1 MKRQALV
8 IGINSYPF
16 GVNLTTPARGAEAV
30 AQILEEYGEFEV
42 RRIPCEK
49 NTQKIAN
56 EANVNLITLEQAIV
70 NLFQPK
76 DGLIPE
82 TALLFFAGHGLE
94 KEKDGN
100 TEGFLVTSDAIPG
113 DDSDDIGLFPLQR
126 LRQLLKES
134 SVRQQIVWLD
144 CCFSSQLFNFSE
156 TDLLSEKERDR
167 FFIAASR
174 QEAVSQ
180 LSNEYGELTGELI
193 KALNP
198 IRVDSDGLVTNYTLE
213 DFIKKALK
221 EEKAPQNTLVKSTGG
236 KIILTSKTKSID
248 ICPYKGLEYFDFNTE
263 NPYDIDDHKYFYGR
277 SQLIEKLLEKVQDSN
292 FLAVRGASGSGKSSV
307 VRAGLLYQLY
317 LGKKIQDSDKWKIYK
332 PFTPGENPLSN
343 LKQAIGVEAEQL
355 IPFIKAIPT
364 KRVVLVV
371 DQFEEIFTK
380 RQDETKRLSFLK
392 SLMEAVEE
400 LGNKLCLVLVMRADF
415 FGKCTEQEYS
425 GLAQQI
431 QQNLLTV
438 TPMTREELEKAI
450 TQPAEMVEL
459 EIERE
464 LVTRIIEDL
473 ENSPGS
479 LPLLEYTLQELWRQK
494 TVNRLTISEYTRLG
508 GVNKVLENRAN
519 EVYHSLSPEK
529 QKIAKRV
536 FLELTRLNEEVE
548 NTRQQLRLSDLVS
561 SEQQEE
567 LVEKVVQS
575 LTNAKLIVTNE
586 QQLGEERLTVV
597 NITHEALI
605 RHWDLLDK
613 WLQEHREALLKKQDI
628 EDAAKD
634 WRDRGKLKDYSL
646 TGKRLKDAKV
656 FQQEEVEYLILS
668 DLACDFI
675 RQSIKHKRNNVLQLV
690 SFIFIPV
697 IALSVYLGIV
707 VEREIRIRELWKSF
721 EAAERQKN
729 SPARTQALQEL
740 VKANASLVDISLTGT
755 NLKGANLS
763 RGNFRGANFRSANL
777 SEADLSNADLTS
789 TDFKS
794 ADLSNAYLHK
804 ADLGGADLRN
814 ANLSEADLSKAN
826 LKYADFQKA
835 NLSEADLGETNLSG
849 ANLLNTD
856 LKYTNFSGTNL
867 SDADLRNANFSG
879 NNYATDLNGIEFNS
893 ADLSNANLSNINL
906 SNANFSNAN
915 LSNANLSSADLSN
928 ANLSDANIS
937 GADLSSFDFYKT
949 NLSGADLSGAN
960 LNEANLRGVE
970 NLILE
975 QVKVA
980 KNWDKAKYNYEFLK

>member
-49 NTQKIAN
+49 NTQQIAN

-156 TDLLSEKERDR
+156 TDLPLEKECDR

-248 ICPYKGLEYFDFNTE
+248 ICPYKGLEYFDFNPE

-277 SQLIEKLLEKVQDSN
+277 SQLIDKLLEKIQDSN
-292 FLAVRGASGSGKSSV
+292 FLAVLGASGSGKSSV

-431 QQNLLTV
+431 QQNLVTV

-464 LVTRIIEDL
+464 LVTKIIEDL

-519 EVYHSLSPEK
+519 EVYHSLSPDK
-529 QKIAKRV
+529 QKVAKRV

-548 NTRQQLRLSDLVS
+548 NTRQQVRLSDLVN

-567 LVEKVVQS
+567 LVEEVVQS

-597 NITHEALI
+597 NITHDALI
-605 RHWDLLDK
+605 RHWDLLGK

-634 WRDRGKLKDYSL
+634 WRDRGKLKDYLL
-646 TGKRLKDAKV
+646 TGKQLRDAKA
-656 FQQEEVEYLILS
+656 FQHSEAENSSLSQLAVECIQASGKQQRVKLLQTSSIFIIPILIAIGIIVPSLRQQSYNQAWKNIGSRGQGTRAALELLTEGCWAKAVPIFSLFFGKCHNLGGASFSGS
-668 DLACDFI
+668 DLSGVNLSNTNFI
-675 RQSIKHKRNNVLQLV
+675 GASFSGNLIDANFSSSNLKYADLRNVKL
-690 SFIFIPV
+690 
-697 IALSVYLGIV
+697 
-707 VEREIRIRELWKSF
+707 IRANL
-721 EAAERQKN
+721 N
-729 SPARTQALQEL
+729 S
-740 VKANASLVDISLTGT
+740 T
-755 NLKGANLS
+755 NLKGANL
-763 RGNFRGANFRSANL
+763 RDANLIDASLIDANL
-777 SEADLSNADLTS
+777 SITNLKNADLNGAMFW
-789 TDFKS
+789 DKKS
-794 ADLSNAYLHK
+794 GRQA
-804 ADLGGADLRN
+804 
-814 ANLSEADLSKAN
+814 
-826 LKYADFQKA
+826 
-835 NLSEADLGETNLSG
+835 
-849 ANLLNTD
+849 LNIT
-856 LKYTNFSGTNL
+856 
-867 SDADLRNANFSG
+867 
-879 NNYATDLNGIEFNS
+879 
-893 ADLSNANLSNINL
+893 
-906 SNANFSNAN
+906 
-915 LSNANLSSADLSN
+915 
-928 ANLSDANIS
+928 
-937 GADLSSFDFYKT
+937 
-949 NLSGADLSGAN
+949 
-960 LNEANLRGVE
+960 
-970 NLILE
+970 LE
-975 QVKVA
+975 QIKNA
-980 KNWDKAKYNYEFLK
+980 KNWQKAIYSPGFREKLGLPPEEE